1 MLPSI
6 GFMEMMVLA
15 LLAIIVVGPKDLP
28 KLMRTLG
35 QWTARIRAMG
45 NEFKAAFDD
54 MDADGEVAAI
64 RKEIEELKK
73 IGKLDLQELDP
84 ELDGEMRELDAE
96 LRMGTDMSSPH
107 TPEKSDPEVK
117 SDD

>member
-15 LLAIIVVGPKDLP
+15 LLAIIVVGPRDLP

-35 QWTARIRAMG
+35 QYMARIRAMG
-45 NEFKAAFDD
+45 NEFKSAFDD
-54 MDADGEVAAI
+54 MDVDGDVAAI
-64 RKEIEELKK
+64 RSEIEELKK
-73 IGKLDLQELDP
+73 MGKLDLEEIDR
-84 ELDGEMRELDAE
+84 EFDGEMRALDE
-96 LRMGTDMSSPH
+96 SLRESTTLSSPKKPSPKPD
-107 TPEKSDPEVK
+107 TP

>member
-35 QWTARIRAMG
+35 QYMARIRAMG
-45 NEFKAAFDD
+45 NEFKSAFDD
-54 MDADGEVAAI
+54 MDVDADVAAI
-64 RKEIEELKK
+64 RREIEELKRV
-73 IGKLDLQELDP
+73 GKLDLDDVDRDLSR
-84 ELDGEMRELDAE
+84 EMREIE
-96 LRMGTDMSSPH
+96 SSLRESTTLSSPKK
-107 TPEKSDPEVK
+107 PSSKSDVPT
-117 SDD
+117 DD

>member
-28 KLMRTLG
+28 RVMRTVG
-35 QWTARIRAMG
+35 GWVAQIRAMG
-45 NEFKAAFDD
+45 NEFKTAFDD

-64 RKEIEELKK
+64 RKEIEQLKR
-73 IGKLDLQELDP
+73 LDSWDAD
-84 ELDGEMRELDAE
+84 LDGEMRELDTE
-96 LRMGTDMSSPH
+96 LREASDLSSPH
-107 TPEKSDPEVK
+107 TPDPK
-117 SDD
+117 TPDAS